1 MKTAHWLAAAI
12 LVAQACWAQTTL
24 TQSDDLAI
32 DVSPTDGELVIAALG
47 GLWTLGSSGGVAT
60 PLLDPATGAMRP
72 RWSPDGARVLYAAR
86 VGGSTSVQTIER
98 RTLETR
104 ELVPAEIGAGE
115 PAWHPS
121 GERIVFSAP
130 DSTAG
135 LNLFELDLRTGLRW
149 PLTVR
154 AGNETAPA
162 WSQTGRHLAYVW
174 SDGSTW
180 SLMLRRFGQID
191 VELFRSATRLSS
203 PAWRPDGTLIS
214 FYRATDAGPV
224 HQMAIVSNPPLVRDL
239 VAGENVSRSAVRWAN
254 RSRYYYVADGSIR
267 VREFG
272 DRRSSPVTFRAQVK
286 SPTARKPIV
295 IVNRTLPETG
305 LAAGRLVVRAG
316 RVFDGLSASYRSNID
331 ILIEDGIVEELAL
344 RRDWDDTPIVELPAT
359 TVMPGYIDAYSSLPS
374 GDGSRSGAELLSWG
388 VTTLVSAE
396 YSDVLAETWNS
407 AESPGPR
414 LLPIRP
420 LDADPALSDSDSPYL
435 VSAIG
440 YSADDANERV
450 DRWRSQ
456 GRPVIADGWIASRQL
471 GTNALLGTETV
482 PRSFPTAGGTRVVDA
497 AALILISG
505 LADANTPGLRSLFG
519 ARQAGAQNLAPVST
533 RHLDSV
539 PMLAG
544 RSGGLVVGSAPSRLP
559 AGLALH
565 AELNALVAAGVSA
578 ERVFAAA
585 GVNAARLLGLSGQI
599 GEITPGARADLV
611 LVLGDPL
618 QTVSASK
625 DVVGVVR
632 GGQFFSLSSLL
643 ERGRGT
649 VE

>member
-1 MKTAHWLAAAI
+1 MCRPSTAERNKRAN
-12 LVAQACWAQTTL
+12 
-24 TQSDDLAI
+24 SF
-32 DVSPTDGELVIAALG
+32 
-47 GLWTLGSSGGVAT
+47 
-60 PLLDPATGAMRP
+60 RP
-72 RWSPDGARVLYAAR
+72 RSAPVSRRGTPAA
-86 VGGSTSVQTIER
+86 SASC
-98 RTLETR
+98 
-104 ELVPAEIGAGE
+104 
-115 PAWHPS
+115 
-121 GERIVFSAP
+121 FSAA
-130 DSTAG
+130 DDTTG
-135 LNLFELDLRTGLRW
+135 LNLFELDLRTGLHW

-154 AGNETAPA
+154 TGNETAPA
-162 WSQTGRHLAYVW
+162 WSRTGRHLAYIW
-174 SDGSTW
+174 SDGETW
-180 SLMLRRFGQID
+180 SLMLRRFGRID

-214 FYRATDAGPV
+214 FYKASDAGPV

-239 VAGENVSRSAVRWAN
+239 VAGENVSRSSVRWFN

-286 SPTARKPIV
+286 SPTERKPIV

-305 LAAGRLVVRAG
+305 LATGRLVVRAG

-331 ILIEDGIVEELAL
+331 ILIENGIVAELAL
-344 RRDWDDTPIVELPAT
+344 RRDWDETPIVELPAT

-374 GDGSRSGAELLSWG
+374 GDSARVGAQLLSWG
-388 VTTLVSAE
+388 VTTLVSTE
-396 YSDVLAETWNS
+396 YNDALAETWTA
-407 AESPGPR
+407 AETPGPR
-414 LLPIRP
+414 LLPVRQI
-420 LDADPALSDSDSPYL
+420 DVDPTLGGTDSPYL

-440 YSADDANERV
+440 YSTDDANERV
-450 DRWRSQ
+450 DQWRSL

-471 GTNALLGTETV
+471 GTNAFLGTETV
-482 PRSFPTAGGTRVVDA
+482 PRSFPAAGGTRVVDA

-505 LADANTPGLRSLFG
+505 LADATTPGLRSLFS
-519 ARQAGAQNLAPVST
+519 ARQAGRQNLPPT
-533 RHLDSV
+533 TLRHLNSV

-544 RSGGLVVGSAPSRLP
+544 RSASLVIGSAPSRLP

-565 AELNALVAAGVSA
+565 AELNALVAAGVTK

-599 GEITPGARADLV
+599 GELSPGARADFV

-618 QTVSASK
+618 QSVSAAK
-625 DVVGVVR
+625 NVVGVVR